1 MLCCTEKHFQE
12 AQLMSHH
19 YSESF
24 KQEVIAQFESGNTA
38 KSICEKYGIARST
51 LFLWKKERI
60 ADDHGRI
67 PRELYLQL
75 QELDRLRMENSI

>member
-1 MLCCTEKHFQE
+1 
-12 AQLMSHH
+12 MSHH

-38 KSICEKYGIARST
+38 KSINEKNKIARST
-51 LFLWKKERI
+51 QYLWKKERI